1 MQNFIFFNIAFGR
14 NVLKL
19 IPLTM
24 TEMSNYSFASAIVG
38 F

>member
-1 MQNFIFFNIAFGR
+1 MQNLIFFNIAFGR

-24 TEMSNYSFASAIVG
+24 TDLSNYSFASVILG